1 MRLLQ
6 ISSFSLNEVVH
17 FWGIHPE
24 RVQKIS
30 EETRGKADAPHPE
43 EIYLEMLGQALED
56 GEIQQEELG
65 LLETMREAFGISIH
79 SHEKLLIIAQ
89 EKMLENPFIDIYKEA
104 LKTALEDNVITA
116 DEQAMLETLQD
127 QLNISKEQHDE
138 IMNMIRE

>member
-1 MRLLQ
+1 MLHEFLWT
-6 ISSFSLNEVVH
+6 SNNF
-17 FWGIHPE
+17 FGP
-24 RVQKIS
+24 
-30 EETRGKADAPHPE
+30 APNKLTH
-43 EIYLEMLGQALED
+43 AKF
-56 GEIQQEELG
+56 
-65 LLETMREAFGISIH
+65 FGD
-79 SHEKLLIIAQ
+79 AQ